1 MTINVN
7 LGDGNYAGRGNELLR
22 KKNQYLEDL
31 ELILWKY

>member
-22 KKNQYLEDL
+22 IEKPVFRRP
-31 ELILWKY
+31 